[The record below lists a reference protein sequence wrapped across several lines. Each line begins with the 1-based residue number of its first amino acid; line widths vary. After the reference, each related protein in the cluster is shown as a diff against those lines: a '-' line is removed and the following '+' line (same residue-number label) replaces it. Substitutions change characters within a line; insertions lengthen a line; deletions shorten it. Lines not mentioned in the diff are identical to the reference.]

1 MSWPQW
7 LVVDNELGGAPASWG
22 VDAANAV
29 SGRPTDPGGASGDR
43 REKAAVSADG
53 GDYVRYCTYGAAPRK
68 YRHVVMFQE
77 HVSDRPPFGRA
88 FISRH
93 WAAADCVSAPPRP
106 SAAGSWVVLPP

>member
-43 REKAAVSADG
+43 RERAAVSADRG
-53 GDYVRYCTYGAAPRK
+53 AYVRYCTYGAAPRK
-68 YRHVVMFQE
+68 YRRVVIFRE
-77 HVSDRPPFGRA
+77 HNERLAVPSATHSSVDIGVPADRVFGA
-88 FISRH
+88 
-93 WAAADCVSAPPRP
+93 SAPLRCR
-106 SAAGSWVVLPP
+106 